1 MRLPPDTHVL
11 AWWLLHDP
19 HLSPRALDLIADANN
34 EVLVS
39 AVSAFEAAT
48 KYRIG
53 KWNGIRDLVNRFDAA
68 VEAEGFEVLDIS
80 SRHASLAGLMDGFHG
95 DPFDRIIAAQAK
107 LEGLLLITGDKA
119 FRQLDIQT
127 AW

>member
-1 MRLPPDTHVL
+1 MR
-11 AWWLLHDP
+11 LLHDP
-19 HLSPRALDLIADANN
+19 HLSPRALVLIADANN

-48 KYRIG
+48 EYRIG
-53 KWNGIRDLVNRFDAA
+53 KWSGIRDLANGFDAA

-80 SRHASLAGLMDGFHG
+80 SRHASLAGLMDGFHR

-107 LEGLLLITGDKA
+107 LAGLLLITGDKA
-119 FRQLDIQT
+119 FRQFDIQT